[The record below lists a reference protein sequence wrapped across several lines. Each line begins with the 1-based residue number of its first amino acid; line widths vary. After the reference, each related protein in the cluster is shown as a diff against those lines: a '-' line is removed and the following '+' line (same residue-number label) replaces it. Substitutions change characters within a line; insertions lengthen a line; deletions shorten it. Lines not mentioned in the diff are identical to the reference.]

1 MTDLDV
7 LLAVAG
13 LAVTVL
19 VVAGMILITPRGMVE
34 VSDDVTDPQGAE
46 LSRAELIPGLASEAA
61 QDPAPEGWAEADR
74 WDPATVACQK
84 ALQPRFG
91 Q

>member
-19 VVAGMILITPRGMVE
+19 VVAGMILITPRGAVD
-34 VSDDVTDPQGAE
+34 VFDDVADPQGAE
-46 LSRAELIPGLASEAA
+46 LSRAEPIDLSDTAA
-61 QDPAPEGWAEADR
+61 R
-74 WDPATVACQK
+74 
-84 ALQPRFG
+84 RR
-91 Q
+91 

>member
-19 VVAGMILITPRGMVE
+19 VKAGMILITPRGTV
-34 VSDDVTDPQGAE
+34 DVVVDVPDPQGVE
-46 LSRAELIPGLASEAA
+46 LSRADAN
-61 QDPAPEGWAEADR
+61 DPAPTAARRPEAK
-74 WDPATVACQK
+74 VAK
-84 ALQPRFG
+84 
-91 Q
+91 

>member
-19 VVAGMILITPRGMVE
+19 VVAGMILVTPRGAVDAF
-34 VSDDVTDPQGAE
+34 DDGTDPQGAE
-46 LSRAELIPGLASEAA
+46 LSRADATGPAHTAA
-61 QDPAPEGWAEADR
+61 RRRRVGPTG
-74 WDPATVACQK
+74 
-84 ALQPRFG
+84 
-91 Q
+91 

>member
-19 VVAGMILITPRGMVE
+19 VVAGMILITPRGAVDAF
-34 VSDDVTDPQGAE
+34 DDVTDPQGAE
-46 LSRAELIPGLASEAA
+46 LSRGGNEGPRITTRSAVPGA
-61 QDPAPEGWAEADR
+61 R
-74 WDPATVACQK
+74 
-84 ALQPRFG
+84 
-91 Q
+91 